1 MFIFS
6 ISKASGKG
14 VNLLLNHFIRGRL
27 YNKDLKNDKI
37 FETIGGKPVKIQRK
51 PDGNVTVN
59 NALIIEAEVFVYNL
73 GTMFYIDEIL
83 YPETIE
89 SSSSVPKDINDTEMN
104 DEENTAEVTTESG
117 SSSSTQKDVELITK
131 RTVMHQHGLH
141 EDDDDDEFEPLD
153 DEIVTPRV
161 LPVKYE
167 TGIGNK

>member
-1 MFIFS
+1 M
-6 ISKASGKG
+6 
-14 VNLLLNHFIRGRL
+14 NLLLNHFIRGRL
-27 YNKDLKNDKI
+27 YNKDLKNDEI
-37 FETIGGKPVKIQRK
+37 FETIGGKSVKIQRK

-89 SSSSVPKDINDTEMN
+89 GGSSVPKDINDTEMN

-117 SSSSTQKDVELITK
+117 VLSSSTNTQKDVELFTK
-131 RTVMHQHGLH
+131 RTVMHHHGLH
-141 EDDDDDEFEPLD
+141 EEDDDEFEPLD

-167 TGIGNK
+167 AGIGNK

>member
-1 MFIFS
+1 M
-6 ISKASGKG
+6 
-14 VNLLLNHFIRGRL
+14 NHFIRGRL

-37 FETIGGKPVKIQRK
+37 FETIGGKSVKIQRK

-104 DEENTAEVTTESG
+104 DEENTAEATTESG
-117 SSSSTQKDVELITK
+117 GSSTQKDVELITK
-131 RTVMHQHGLH
+131 RNVMHQHGLH

-167 TGIGNK
+167 AGIGNK

>member
-1 MFIFS
+1 M
-6 ISKASGKG
+6 
-14 VNLLLNHFIRGRL
+14 NLLLNHFLRGRL
-27 YNKDLKNDKI
+27 YNKDLKNDEI
-37 FETIGGKPVKIQRK
+37 FETIGGKSVKIQRK

-89 SSSSVPKDINDTEMN
+89 GGSVPKDINDTEMN
-104 DEENTAEVTTESG
+104 DEENPAEVTTESNT
-117 SSSSTQKDVELITK
+117 SQKDVELITK
-131 RTVMHQHGLH
+131 RTVMHHH
-141 EDDDDDEFEPLD
+141 EEDDDDEFEPLD

-167 TGIGNK
+167 TGVGK